1 ITARMLLGQTS
12 GLSARSSR
20 TGWDSNDGAGASLQ
34 INAKRLGAVPLDREP
49 GATFEYADANYD
61 VLGAVVEAASGE
73 NFDAYI
79 RDHVLAP
86 LGMAHTY
93 VDLSSARAAG
103 LTEGYYRWFG
113 LWNATMDMPY
123 ARSAVPSSYVV
134 STARDQA
141 TLLAARIDE
150 QPANRAIDAALAA
163 SLEPLARVDQ
173 YSTYASGWFVHP
185 FWPSQPPGSTG
196 TEPGVPVM
204 YQHSGTAITYRSYL
218 AFSPAAHFGIVV
230 LANRDDEVTPSGF
243 DIFTDQLTRTAL
255 GTALPPYRPE
265 EDFIRHYSTA
275 VLVGLPLL
283 QLATVL
289 LVARARRRARFVVAA
304 ATAVLVAGASLSLL
318 LAYVPSQSTLP
329 ILATWQTLPDIA
341 IVTATSIAMALLLV
355 GVLTLHRRQQ
365 RLDQHPARMPA
376 AASDP

>member
-1 ITARMLLGQTS
+1 
-12 GLSARSSR
+12 
-20 TGWDSNDGAGASLQ
+20 
-34 INAKRLGAVPLDREP
+34 
-49 GATFEYADANYD
+49 
-61 VLGAVVEAASGE
+61 
-73 NFDAYI
+73 
-79 RDHVLAP
+79 
-86 LGMAHTY
+86 
-93 VDLSSARAAG
+93 
-103 LTEGYYRWFG
+103 
-113 LWNATMDMPY
+113 
-123 ARSAVPSSYVV
+123 
-134 STARDQA
+134 
-141 TLLAARIDE
+141 
-150 QPANRAIDAALAA
+150 
-163 SLEPLARVDQ
+163 
-173 YSTYASGWFVHP
+173 
-185 FWPSQPPGSTG
+185 
-196 TEPGVPVM
+196 M

-329 ILATWQTLPDIA
+329 T
-341 IVTATSIAMALLLV
+341 
-355 GVLTLHRRQQ
+355 
-365 RLDQHPARMPA
+365 
-376 AASDP
+376 